1 MNAFAAS
8 PPPAV
13 AEIEQSLLGSML
25 ANNKAYEPVGGF
37 LQPEHFLYP
46 IHAHLY
52 RTMAERIQ
60 QGRLVDALILKAELE
75 TDGMLD
81 EVGGTPYL
89 AQLLGSMVAIS
100 TAAEY
105 GTAIKDAWAKRE
117 MANILDAHN
126 RKPDNRTA
134 QQVAA
139 DIISRLSELA
149 EPTGA
154 RPSLSQAADTLLA
167 EAEAAHQGHAGFER
181 LEVGLPSVDRLLG
194 GLWPGNLYYLMARS
208 GAGKTSALL
217 QFCRHIARN
226 LTEGCVHVFSLEM
239 PVTDL
244 LRVSVA
250 SESRWSARQIRSGD
264 IGSAEDWL
272 EFKAISAA
280 IGSLPIVVD
289 DEPIDIT
296 ALRLRARQIQRT
308 RKSRLIVVDHLD
320 LIRHDPRRRGMP
332 KSEWIP
338 QVGQDLKDLSKE
350 LGVPVLALCQVNK
363 PRDDRAPVRPTK
375 DSLPYDGG
383 QAADEIHALY
393 RRELD
398 MPEEPPGLAILH
410 SAEKRAAAKF
420 EWDEQKRAARGAA
433 EWLVLK
439 SRFGALGT
447 AHLKFDGPKQLFREA
462 LPTDNGLTQE
472 EIDMFTRGETG

>member
-1 MNAFAAS
+1 MNAFT
-8 PPPAV
+8 PIIIPAV
-13 AEIEQSLLGSML
+13 IEVEQALLGSIL
-25 ANNKAYEPVGGF
+25 ANNAAFERVGSFLLPDHFADPV
-37 LQPEHFLYP
+37 
-46 IHAHLY
+46 HAMLY
-52 RTMAERIQ
+52 RMMAERIQ
-60 QGRLVDALILKAELE
+60 QGRPVDALILKTDLE
-75 TDGMLD
+75 DDRML
-81 EVGGTPYL
+81 EEAGGTPYL
-89 AQLLGSMVAIS
+89 AQLLSCMVGI
-100 TAAEY
+100 TIAAEY
-105 GTAIKDAWAKRE
+105 GSSIRDAWAKRE
-117 MANILDAHN
+117 MAGILEEHK
-126 RKPDNRTA
+126 RRPDNRTA

-139 DIISRLSELA
+139 DIISRLTELA
-149 EPTGA
+149 EPTGV
-154 RPSLSQAADTLLA
+154 RPSLSQAAETLLS

-217 QFCRHIARN
+217 QFCRYISRN
-226 LTEGCVHVFSLEM
+226 LTDGSHVHFFSLEM

-250 SESRWSARQIRSGD
+250 SESRWSARQIRGGE
-264 IGSAEDWL
+264 IGSADDWL
-272 EFKAISAA
+272 EFKQISAA
-280 IGSLPIVVD
+280 IGSLPIIVD
-289 DEPIDIT
+289 DGPIDIT

-308 RKSRLIVVDHLD
+308 KKTRLIVVDHLD

-338 QVGQDLKDLSKE
+338 QVGQDLKDLAKE
-350 LGVPVLALCQVNK
+350 LGLPVLALCQVNK

-398 MPEEPPGLAILH
+398 MPEEPPGLAVLH

-420 EWDEQKRAARGAA
+420 EWDEQKRAARGTA

-462 LPTDNGLTQE
+462 LPADNGLTAE
-472 EIDMFTRGETG
+472 ELDMFTRGEA